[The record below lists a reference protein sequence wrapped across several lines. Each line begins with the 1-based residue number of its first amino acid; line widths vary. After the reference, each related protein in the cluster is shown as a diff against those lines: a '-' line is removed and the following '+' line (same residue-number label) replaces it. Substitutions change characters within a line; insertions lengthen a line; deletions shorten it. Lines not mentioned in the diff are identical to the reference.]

1 MNKIFYF
8 SGSGK
13 SRRLAE
19 YIGEKLKFPI
29 YDIVNYAGDFSAE
42 TAVIIFPVYCQNL
55 PEPVRNFIPKLKSEK
70 IAFAATYGK
79 KSFGNVIEDAVMLSS
94 SVFIGGI
101 CLPTGHSFLKEP
113 DCFHLYSIDVF
124 VDKIRNQTPAEITS
138 YKKDF
143 YADLVPATRTQLC
156 VKINKNSSC
165 TNCGIC
171 EKICP
176 VGAIQNAKIN
186 NRCIRCLN
194 CVTNCPENAL
204 DFKINSILRIYL
216 KNNRKNG
223 VKFFF

>member
-1 MNKIFYF
+1 MNRRFYF

-55 PEPVRNFIPKLKSEK
+55 PEPVRDFIPKLKSEK

-113 DCFHLYSIDVF
+113 DCFDLDSIDVF

-143 YADLVPATRTQLC
+143 
-156 VKINKNSSC
+156 
-165 TNCGIC
+165 
-171 EKICP
+171 
-176 VGAIQNAKIN
+176 
-186 NRCIRCLN
+186 
-194 CVTNCPENAL
+194 
-204 DFKINSILRIYL
+204 
-216 KNNRKNG
+216 
-223 VKFFF
+223 